1 MPLTTMQVVG
11 TLNRQKDRAPV
22 LRLVWKEFGP
32 PAFADFVTPVD
43 DLTFQMH
50 LAEPTL
56 LALSAL
62 GPQAFAPQ
70 IVTEDWYTVPAAE
83 SAPGPP
89 NGTGPY
95 MFESSTPGDRWSA
108 VRFPGYTPYAGPS
121 DGQAGGHVAYLDRV
135 EYIYVPDANT
145 RAAALQT
152 GEVDVITSFASE
164 LLPDLEAD
172 PNVAMYDNPPLRLSG
187 HFNHILPPFNNR
199 QVRQALVMAYRNQD
213 ALLLATGDPASSR
226 LCPSL
231 MQCGTKWETDA
242 GSAGFYNAQRLAYR
256 NQDAL
261 LLATG
266 DPASSR
272 LCPSLMQCGTKWE
285 TDAGSAGFYNA
296 QRLDEARQ
304 MVKDAGYEGYT
315 IRLMDPV
322 DRQPAHGAAQVTQE
336 VLLDLGF
343 DVDFQ
348 VMDWATM
355 VARRTDPNA
364 WEFFHTWSGAAVR
377 SGPAGHLMFT
387 PLQFEAYVDN
397 YQDVDGTQRALFSQ
411 LARATAEA
419 EQKAIMDEFQAY
431 FYQDAIFLQV
441 GEFFSKWAATTRLKG
456 IVSGPG
462 DSKPYD
468 KWLAD

>member
-1 MPLTTMQVVG
+1 M
-11 TLNRQKDRAPV
+11 
-22 LRLVWKEFGP
+22 
-32 PAFADFVTPVD
+32 
-43 DLTFQMH
+43 
-50 LAEPTL
+50 
-56 LALSAL
+56 
-62 GPQAFAPQ
+62 
-70 IVTEDWYTVPAAE
+70 
-83 SAPGPP
+83 
-89 NGTGPY
+89 
-95 MFESSTPGDRWSA
+95 
-108 VRFPGYTPYAGPS
+108 
-121 DGQAGGHVAYLDRV
+121 AYLDRV

-199 QVRQALVMAYRNQD
+199 QVRQALVM
-213 ALLLATGDPASSR
+213 
-226 LCPSL
+226 
-231 MQCGTKWETDA
+231 
-242 GSAGFYNAQRLAYR
+242 AYR

-411 LARATAEA
+411 IARATAEA

>member
-242 GSAGFYNAQRLAYR
+242 GSAGFYNAQRL
-256 NQDAL
+256 
-261 LLATG
+261 
-266 DPASSR
+266 
-272 LCPSLMQCGTKWE
+272 
-285 TDAGSAGFYNA
+285 
-296 QRLDEARQ
+296 DEARQ
-304 MVKDAGYEGYT
+304 MVKDAGYEEYT

-397 YQDVDGTQRALFSQ
+397 YQDVDGTERALFSQ